1 MTTEANRPSE
11 HTNRRDNDKSNDI
24 TPLQLTD
31 ERVLNPSV
39 LLLFVM
45 LYAVQGVVVSYF
57 LTFNGRYMRNDVFTS
72 GTAISPLSVTQVGW
86 SQSIA
91 TLPLAIKFIFGVF
104 ADKVSLFGLGHR
116 KPYILLG
123 LLLQA
128 VGLFGLSL
136 INPAA
141 DLGLFTIVATL
152 AVTGLC
158 LYDVACDAFAVQV
171 TPRRDRNRVQGILQ
185 ASRFISTAI
194 CGLAFGYLW
203 QITNTPG
210 MGVLWIC
217 GILPLPAIL
226 YSTQIAE
233 PDHLINGNGNGG
245 FKWGALEIFT
255 KKTLWALLFFSV
267 IYAVVSFGVES
278 VLVFWFA
285 VPSLAFSEK
294 ALGVQSLGRNG
305 GRAVGAVIQARL
317 SNRFGRRGLVAMG
330 LIGLSA
336 TTLLF
341 GLIFGPVSAMLVGIG
356 FGVFVGWLDAL
367 ACSMAMDEADNA
379 WPATSY
385 ALIMAFQNLGTL
397 GSGLMATLADG
408 LGFRLAFL
416 LAAGVNL
423 LAIVSVACIS
433 RGKPGHSNEK
443 VWSV

>member
-1 MTTEANRPSE
+1 MTTEANWPSE
-11 HTNRRDNDKSNDI
+11 LSGSGHSENSHDL

-31 ERVLNPSV
+31 ERVLAPSV

-57 LTFNGRYMRNDVFTS
+57 LTFNGRYMRNEIFTH
-72 GTAISPLSVTQVGW
+72 GTGISPLTVTQVGW

-91 TLPLAIKFIFGVF
+91 TLPLAVKFIFGVF

-123 LLLQA
+123 LLLQGL
-128 VGLFGLSL
+128 GLFGLSL
-136 INPAA
+136 INPAVN
-141 DLGLFTIVATL
+141 LGLFTLVATA

-185 ASRFISTAI
+185 ASRFVSTAI

-203 QITNTPG
+203 QITATPG
-210 MGVLWIC
+210 MGVLWVC

-226 YSTQIAE
+226 YSMQIAE
-233 PDHLINGNGNGG
+233 PVHIVNANGNGG

-255 KKTLWALLFFSV
+255 KRTLWALLFFSV

-285 VPSLAFSEK
+285 VPALAFSEK
-294 ALGVQSLGRNG
+294 ALGVQSLGRNS

-317 SNRFGRRGLVAMG
+317 SNRVGRRELVALG
-330 LIGLSA
+330 LLGLSA
-336 TTLLF
+336 TTFLF
-341 GLIFGPVSAMLVGIG
+341 GLVLGPVSAMMVGIG

-397 GSGLMATLADG
+397 GSGLMASMADG
-408 LGFRLAFL
+408 LGFRSAFL
-416 LAAGVNL
+416 LASLVNL
-423 LAIVSVACIS
+423 VAIAGLAWVS
-433 RGKPGHSNEK
+433 RGKTGHPNEK

>member
-233 PDHLINGNGNGG
+233 PDHLINDNGNGG